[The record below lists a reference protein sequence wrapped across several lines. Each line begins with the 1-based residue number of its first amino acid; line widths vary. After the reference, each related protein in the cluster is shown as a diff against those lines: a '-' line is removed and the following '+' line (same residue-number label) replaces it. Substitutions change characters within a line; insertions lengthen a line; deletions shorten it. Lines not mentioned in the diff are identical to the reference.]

1 MANLKFAVMGTGFW
15 ANFQIPAW
23 FEVGGVELV
32 ALYNRTRSK
41 AEAMAARCVS
51 DWRAPNL
58 PRVYDD
64 PDELFRREQLDFVDI
79 ITEAPAH
86 APLVHLAASQRVP
99 VICQKPMASD
109 FATACG
115 MVRAC
120 SQAGVSL
127 FVHENFRWQTPIRAL
142 KAVLDSGKIG
152 KPFRARIQFMFYK
165 PSVFENQPML
175 KTLEKLALADVGSHI
190 FDLARFFFG
199 DPQSIYC
206 QIDRV
211 RPDIAGEDMASAMLR
226 CSLPGAPGRH
236 VICTCDMSYSS
247 RTEVEQFPQTL
258 FYIEGT
264 QGTVELGPDFWIRLT
279 TDEGTVARRHPPQR
293 FAWAD
298 PDYAVVHS
306 SIVPCNADLL
316 AGLRSDHPA
325 ETTGEDNL
333 KTVRLVQSAYESAA
347 ENRVVQLD
355 CDECPAL

>member
-1 MANLKFAVMGTGFW
+1 MTHLRFAVMGTGFW

-41 AEAMAARCVS
+41 AEGMAERCVG
-51 DWRAPNL
+51 WGAPAA

-64 PDELFRREQLDFVDI
+64 PDELFRRERLDFVDI
-79 ITEAPAH
+79 ITEIPAH
-86 APLVHLAASQRVP
+86 APLVHLAANHRVP

-109 FATACG
+109 FETACG
-115 MVRAC
+115 MVAAC
-120 SQAGVSL
+120 SQASVPF

-142 KAVLDSGKIG
+142 KAVLDSGNIG
-152 KPFRARIQFMFYK
+152 RPFRARIQFIFYK
-165 PSVFENQPML
+165 PFVFENQPML
-175 KTLEKLALADVGSHI
+175 KTLEKLALADVGSHV

-199 DPQSIYC
+199 EPHSLYC
-206 QIDRV
+206 QTTRV
-211 RPDIAGEDMASAMLR
+211 RPDIAGEDVASAMLR
-226 CSLPGAPGRH
+226 FDE

-247 RTEVEQFPQTL
+247 RTEHEQFPQTL
-258 FYIEGT
+258 FHIEGT
-264 QGTVELGPDFWIRLT
+264 RGTVELGPDFWIRLT
-279 TDEGTVARRHPPQR
+279 TDDGTFARRHPPQR

-316 AGLRSDHPA
+316 AGLRGEHPA

-333 KTVRLVQSAYESAA
+333 KTVRLVQRAYESAA
-347 ENRVVQLD
+347 ENRVVPLD
-355 CDECPAL
+355 YGDCRSI